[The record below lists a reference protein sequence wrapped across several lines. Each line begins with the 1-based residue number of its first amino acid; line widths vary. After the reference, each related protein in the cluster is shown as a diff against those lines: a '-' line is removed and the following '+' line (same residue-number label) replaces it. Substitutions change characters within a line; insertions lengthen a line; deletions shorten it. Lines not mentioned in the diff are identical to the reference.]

1 MNWKIISLASL
12 IVLAL
17 TMLAY
22 GIRLYSPP
30 YDLYMSV
37 GKFKRVP
44 SWLISTAVPIGN
56 VSYWEREQIIKY
68 FKAGDILDEYVEV
81 SNEWC
86 RIREWT
92 KSMYETHS
100 SQSFV
105 VEHEDEYYQVILV
118 SKKAYKP
125 LSLEDNVNM
134 TLFFLTVSLWI
145 VFIYG
150 AIRELD

>member
-1 MNWKIISLASL
+1 MARLSKGYWLSSFSNLS
-12 IVLAL
+12 
-17 TMLAY
+17 ML
-22 GIRLYSPP
+22 
-30 YDLYMSV
+30 DVDMSV
-37 GKFKRVP
+37 GKFKSPVP
-44 SWLISTAVPIGN
+44 SWVNSTAVPIGN

-86 RIREWT
+86 PIREWAE
-92 KSMYETHS
+92 SMYETHS

-105 VEHEDEYYQVILV
+105 VEHEDDYYQVKLW
-118 SKKAYKP
+118 SKKAYEP

-134 TLFFLTVSLWI
+134 TLFFSTVSLWI
-145 VFIYG
+145 VFVYG